1 MNLYNIKLTKRYRIS
16 RFAEMIQYF
25 QKNQILI
32 TTPPDGTKIAYE
44 HVQNILDI
52 INGNKNIRIF
62 TDGST
67 LPGNQRQHYSFAVT
81 SNGYNFHVELVGITI
96 AAWTERKANSWEDL
110 T

>member
-52 INGNKNIRIF
+52 INGNQNIRIF

-67 LPGNQRQHYSFAVT
+67 LPGKNTSGVGIHIEDIKGNEIGNYSFAVT
-81 SNGYNFHVELVGITI
+81 SNGDKFRAELVCI
-96 AAWTERKANSWEDL
+96 
-110 T
+110 